1 MMISVFRAGQTAR
14 RAIFGLVVAV
24 ALGIIGSAPAAAQ
37 ADRPSARI
45 LVGFPPGAGTDTLAR
60 IYAEALSEL
69 ANIGAIVENRPGAG
83 GQIAAQLMKSATPE
97 SNTLMMA
104 IDHQVVMLPI
114 TMKAPGFDV
123 RTDMVPVGRMV
134 NIYVCLAVP
143 GSSPIRNFEQYVE
156 AVRKNP
162 EAGNFGVPAPGSHPQ
177 FLGYLMGRK
186 YDIKTNPIP
195 YRGAAPAIADLLGS
209 QVQGVIVPCDALVE
223 HHKTGRVRVL
233 AMAAD
238 ARYKLLP
245 DVPTFGE
252 LGMEM
257 PGNSF
262 LGVYAASSMKPE
274 MLKRVIDATARMFQS
289 PKVLEKIA
297 AARMEPAH
305 AGPDELRDITEK
317 ATAFWREQVRQS
329 NFQLQ

>member
-1 MMISVFRAGQTAR
+1 MISVSRARQTVR
-14 RAIFGLVVAV
+14 RAALGLVVTVAV
-24 ALGIIGSAPAAAQ
+24 GVLGSAPVAAQ
-37 ADRPSARI
+37 ADKPTARI

-69 ANIGAIVENRPGAG
+69 ANISAFVENRPGAG
-83 GQIAAQLMKSATPE
+83 GQIAAQLMKGATPE

-123 RTDMVPVGRMV
+123 KADMVPIARMV

-143 GSSPIRNFEQYVE
+143 GNSPIRSFEQYVE
-156 AVRKNP
+156 AVRTNP
-162 EAGNFGVPAPGSHPQ
+162 DAGNFGIPAPGSHPQ
-177 FLGYLMGRK
+177 FLGYLIGK
-186 YDIKTNPIP
+186 QYDIKTNPIP

-223 HHKTGRVRVL
+223 HHKTGKVRVL
-233 AMAAD
+233 ATAAD
-238 ARYKLLP
+238 TRYKLLP

-252 LGMEM
+252 FGMKM

-262 LGVYAASSMKPE
+262 LGVYAASSMRPD
-274 MLKRVIDATARMFQS
+274 MLKRVVDATAKMFQS
-289 PKVLEKIA
+289 PKFLEKIA
-297 AARMEPAH
+297 AARMEPAY
-305 AGPDELRDITEK
+305 AGPDELRDIAEK
-317 ATAFWREQVRQS
+317 ATEFWREQVRQS